1 MKVSDLMRGLLL
13 ESGNDAAVTL
23 AEGVSGSRKKFV
35 REMNRRARGLELKNT
50 HFANEIGLDE
60 EGNYSSARDLVTLAK
75 VLRTNAFF
83 KKVVDTPVGTLK
95 SGDHE
100 RTFRNRNKL
109 VSRYSWVNGVKTGH
123 TRGAGYVLVGS
134 GSKNGI
140 QLITAVLGTDGEAAR
155 DSDTMALLN
164 WALPKFQRIRA
175 VVEGK
180 VMAKVPIRDRQ
191 GATLSLAPDRTV
203 RRIIERGKRDEV
215 KLEVVAPDDRRRPDP
230 QRTAARTRGGSP
242 GRTARRHR
250 RAGGEIRRRGADA
263 DREGQIVG
271 GPSLCGRGHRAA
283 ASRYGPACD
292 PPRSDQPPATQPPR
306 GARRRMIVT
315 VTLNTAIDKTL
326 SVPNFRLG
334 RRHRTVEQTTMP
346 GGKGVN
352 VARVLK
358 TLGAP
363 VIATGL
369 AGGATGTRI
378 VDQLTQLS
386 VLSDFVRIREE
397 SRTNTAVID
406 PTTGEQ
412 TEINE
417 KGPKVSP
424 QEVELF
430 VDKLLYLAKGA
441 SLCVFA
447 GSLPREVDTDIYA
460 FLIRELRKL
469 GVTTIV
475 DTDGDPLRRA
485 VRAEPDVVSPNMLE
499 AEELVGHEF
508 NDDEDRT
515 YAVKEVCDMGARE
528 SLMTLPDGCFARMHP
543 PHETEPVTYRVRVRG
558 GAIEPRAT
566 VGSGDAFLAGYV
578 AARYQHRPVDEA
590 LAFAVAC
597 GAESTQHL
605 GAGLV
610 DPDRVQ
616 RLLGEVDVER
626 QPATHNDA
634 LT

>member
-1 MKVSDLMRGLLL
+1 
-13 ESGNDAAVTL
+13 
-23 AEGVSGSRKKFV
+23 
-35 REMNRRARGLELKNT
+35 
-50 HFANEIGLDE
+50 
-60 EGNYSSARDLVTLAK
+60 
-75 VLRTNAFF
+75 
-83 KKVVDTPVGTLK
+83 
-95 SGDHE
+95 
-100 RTFRNRNKL
+100 
-109 VSRYSWVNGVKTGH
+109 
-123 TRGAGYVLVGS
+123 
-134 GSKNGI
+134 
-140 QLITAVLGTDGEAAR
+140 
-155 DSDTMALLN
+155 
-164 WALPKFQRIRA
+164 
-175 VVEGK
+175 
-180 VMAKVPIRDRQ
+180 
-191 GATLSLAPDRTV
+191 
-203 RRIIERGKRDEV
+203 
-215 KLEVVAPDDRRRPDP
+215 
-230 QRTAARTRGGSP
+230 
-242 GRTARRHR
+242 
-250 RAGGEIRRRGADA
+250 
-263 DREGQIVG
+263 
-271 GPSLCGRGHRAA
+271 
-283 ASRYGPACD
+283 
-292 PPRSDQPPATQPPR
+292 
-306 GARRRMIVT
+306 MIVT

-386 VLSDFVRIREE
+386 VLSDFVRIGEE

-417 KGPKVSP
+417 RGPKVSP
-424 QEVELF
+424 REIELF

-460 FLIRELRKL
+460 HLIRELRKL
-469 GVTTIV
+469 GVTTVI

-485 VRAEPDVVSPNMLE
+485 VRAEPDVISPNVLE

-515 YAVKEVCDMGARE
+515 YAVREMCELGARE
-528 SLMTLPDGCFARMHP
+528 AIMTMPDGVFARML
-543 PHETEPVTYRVRVRG
+543 PHKDATEPALYRVHIRG

-566 VGSGDAFLAGYV
+566 VGSGDAFLAGFV
-578 AARYQHRPVDEA
+578 SARYQRRPVEEC
-590 LAFAVAC
+590 LAYGVAC

-605 GAGLV
+605 GAGLI
-610 DPDRVQ
+610 DPERVE
-616 RLLGEVDVER
+616 RLLGEVVVDRPSVT
-626 QPATHNDA
+626 PAGGS
-634 LT
+634 